1 MDFLFTEQSVWL
13 GVGLAVLALLYAKYL
28 SGWIL
33 KQSAGTDRMQ
43 ELAGAVQQGA
53 MAFLK
58 TEYRIL
64 TGFALV
70 VAVALYVGVSPGTAG
85 AYLIGA
91 LSSGIAGWV
100 GMRTATASAV
110 RTTEA
115 AKTGLT
121 GALTVAFR
129 SGTVMGMTVVGLGLL
144 AISLLVWYWHGNTP
158 EGGDFIAPIFGFSF
172 GASSIA
178 LFARVGGG
186 IFTKAADVGADLVGK
201 VEAGIP
207 EDDPRNPATIADNV
221 GDNVGDVAGMGAD
234 LFESYAGS
242 IIACM
247 ALGLT
252 AFGVMEN
259 SENLATALPWVMLPL
274 VLSALGILASLIG
287 TFVVKTSDE
296 SHIHGAL
303 FKGLIVASII
313 FAGLAA
319 FVFSQIPE
327 TEVFAK
333 GKWGV
338 FGTMIGGLVLG
349 IIVGKITE
357 HYTSE
362 QAPHAQKIAAD
373 SEQGTA
379 TNIISGLAVGM
390 QSTVWPVLWIAVA
403 IGIATGSA
411 ASTGSRSARSG
422 CSPPWGSP
430 SASTRTARSRTTR
443 AGSPRC
449 RSASRRCASAPT
461 PSMRSGTPPPR
472 SARGSRSGRPR

>member
-144 AISLLVWYWHGNTP
+144 AISLLVWYWHGNPP

-186 IFTKAADVGADLVGK
+186 IFT
-201 VEAGIP
+201 
-207 EDDPRNPATIADNV
+207 
-221 GDNVGDVAGMGAD
+221 
-234 LFESYAGS
+234 
-242 IIACM
+242 
-247 ALGLT
+247 
-252 AFGVMEN
+252 
-259 SENLATALPWVMLPL
+259 
-274 VLSALGILASLIG
+274 
-287 TFVVKTSDE
+287 
-296 SHIHGAL
+296 
-303 FKGLIVASII
+303 
-313 FAGLAA
+313 
-319 FVFSQIPE
+319 
-327 TEVFAK
+327 
-333 GKWGV
+333 
-338 FGTMIGGLVLG
+338 
-349 IIVGKITE
+349 
-357 HYTSE
+357 
-362 QAPHAQKIAAD
+362 
-373 SEQGTA
+373 
-379 TNIISGLAVGM
+379 
-390 QSTVWPVLWIAVA
+390 
-403 IGIATGSA
+403 
-411 ASTGSRSARSG
+411 
-422 CSPPWGSP
+422 
-430 SASTRTARSRTTR
+430 
-443 AGSPRC
+443 
-449 RSASRRCASAPT
+449 
-461 PSMRSGTPPPR
+461 
-472 SARGSRSGRPR
+472 